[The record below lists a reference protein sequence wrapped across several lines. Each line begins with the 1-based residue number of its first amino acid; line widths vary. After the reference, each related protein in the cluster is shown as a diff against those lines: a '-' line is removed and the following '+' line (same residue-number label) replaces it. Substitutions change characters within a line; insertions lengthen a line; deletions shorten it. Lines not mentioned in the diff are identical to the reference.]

1 MEESGL
7 PEERE
12 VLVYMKK
19 LLMLVFALCAV
30 AVFAPS
36 RAEEV
41 QGISFCLADND
52 QRSTVGTIED
62 EVFIQWLLDAFES
75 GEPEEHPC
83 TTRASYMV
91 AVHLRP
97 VDLIYTIYYDSL
109 NNRASVMTL
118 DGVRS
123 LDPSVA
129 TTLYQG
135 LYEPLSFD
143 IPAEHRAL
151 LAEHGWTIAFRH
163 PHMLVK
169 LPDSL
174 TASRTDPAALHFAW
188 ADLFLRDAG
197 YDITP
202 YLGQAVVPYV
212 YTLCETVNRVAWV
225 PSDAELLTED
235 GTGGVLC
242 SMRAVVLECGGE
254 VIGAYLMAYSWD
266 GSDMMSLNGRSP
278 IELLNGSSIREYLL
292 NRLPLTDEEAALAA
306 LTPEEVIIRYGAVN
320 DPMLMDIAVLL
331 SRLGTAS
338 SALYDP
344 LALMSLSRGETYV
357 VERKLPYADEHMYEV
372 TSGDALYFPEVI
384 HESPETGWKIDHFYN
399 TGP

>member
-1 MEESGL
+1 
-7 PEERE
+7 
-12 VLVYMKK
+12 MKK
-19 LLMLVFALCAV
+19 LMMLVFALCAL
-30 AVFAPS
+30 AVLVPS

-41 QGISFCLADND
+41 QSVSFYFADND
-52 QRSTVGTIED
+52 QRSAVRTTQD
-62 EVFIQWLLDAFES
+62 EAFIQWLLNAFES
-75 GEPEEHPC
+75 GEPEESPC
-83 TTRASYMV
+83 TARESYRV
-91 AVHLRP
+91 SFHLDT
-97 VDLIYTIYYDSL
+97 VDVIYTIYHDSL
-109 NNRASVMTL
+109 YNRASVMTL

-123 LDPSVA
+123 LDPSVPE
-129 TTLYQG
+129 TLYQG
-135 LYEPLSFD
+135 LYETLSFD
-143 IPAEHRAL
+143 IPQEHRAL

-163 PHMLVK
+163 PHMLVQ

-174 TASRTDPAALHFAW
+174 ETSRTDAAALHFTW

-266 GSDMMSLNGRSP
+266 GSALLSLDGRSP
-278 IELLNGSSIREYLL
+278 IELLNGQSIREYLL
-292 NRLPLTDEEAALAA
+292 DRLPLTDEETALAA
-306 LTPEEVIIRYGAVN
+306 LTPEEVIVRYGAVN

-331 SRLGTAS
+331 ERLGTANS
-338 SALYDP
+338 SLYDP
-344 LALMSLSRGETYV
+344 VALLALPTGKTYTV
-357 VERKLPYADEHMYEV
+357 QQKLPYTDEHLYEAV
-372 TSGDALYFPEVI
+372 SDEASYYPELVY
-384 HESPETGWKIDHFYN
+384 ESPETGWKIDHFYN
-399 TGP
+399 TGI